1 VAALALLAL
10 STLAFATVPA
20 LLDSGRTEL
29 TTWAPPLGGALG
41 ALGLAAAALLPDVRL
56 PSPGRAAALSGTVA
70 LLAAAALA
78 TLVLGAGLPAGAGAP
93 LSASEAP
100 KLAATA
106 GLTAIAAVALLA
118 YGGAAVGFTLRAER
132 THDELALW
140 LAVATCLAAGAGLH
154 YLLFPG
160 ASPEAVLSGDLLRFA
175 SWLALLAGALRELRH
190 HQRRLAAAA
199 VAEERRRMARDLHDG
214 FAQELAFIS
223 TQSRR
228 LKDDPVG
235 ERVAHAAERAL
246 DESRSAIRAL
256 TRRTEDP
263 FDSEVAEV
271 AEQLAARAG
280 ARLRLDLQPS
290 VMLPAE
296 PREQLLRIL
305 HEAVMNGLRHGKAT
319 QIAVELAMDGG
330 VRLAVRDNGGGF
342 DARGPG
348 RSGGFGLTSM
358 RERAADLG
366 GTLEVSSRPGE
377 GTVVEVVLP

>member
-1 VAALALLAL
+1 
-10 STLAFATVPA
+10 
-20 LLDSGRTEL
+20 
-29 TTWAPPLGGALG
+29 
-41 ALGLAAAALLPDVRL
+41 
-56 PSPGRAAALSGTVA
+56 
-70 LLAAAALA
+70 
-78 TLVLGAGLPAGAGAP
+78 
-93 LSASEAP
+93 
-100 KLAATA
+100 
-106 GLTAIAAVALLA
+106 
-118 YGGAAVGFTLRAER
+118 
-132 THDELALW
+132 
-140 LAVATCLAAGAGLH
+140 
-154 YLLFPG
+154 
-160 ASPEAVLSGDLLRFA
+160 
-175 SWLALLAGALRELRH
+175 
-190 HQRRLAAAA
+190 
-199 VAEERRRMARDLHDG
+199 MARDLHDG

-305 HEAVMNGLRHGKAT
+305 REAVMNGLRHGKAT

-342 DARGPG
+342 DARGQG
-348 RSGGFGLTSM
+348 RTGGFGLTSM

-366 GTLEVSSRPGE
+366 GTLEVFSQPGE